1 MVMDNKLKSQLY
13 DKETH
18 TSDETVQKLQNKIA

>member
-1 MVMDNKLKSQLY
+1 MVMDNKQKSQLY
-13 DKETH
+13 DKETR